1 MDEEEDRISLLPD
14 CLLLDII
21 SRLELSTKE
30 PPNGAINWDKLKCF
44 CIDRGTLDEHSIGI
58 SRSPCLETLE
68 LNDCSLAKRFL
79 KSLFGNFGIERLS
92 YDLETYERFSY
103 GLFDDDEFMS
113 IKFSRCV
120 FNPANGAIRWD
131 KLTFLHIERGK
142 LVGDSIGKILS
153 RSPCLE
159 TLELQWKPG
168 ESYIDTLEINA
179 PYILS
184 LKITGKMYLE
194 KFLLENVSSLVKA
207 DFNYLGSRHFAEDL
221 RWERDDIEEELLRGL
236 LSSLGH
242 VNDITLGDYNC
253 LQALTRSKVKGF
265 QFFRVGADGD
275 EDRITELIA
284 SGWKKVAAAEKKK
297 REKLN
302 RKKNLMQPRQRPERI
317 VEKRESKT
325 EEKVEETGESDD
337 DMGFSLF
344 D

>member
-1 MDEEEDRISLLPD
+1 
-14 CLLLDII
+14 
-21 SRLELSTKE
+21 
-30 PPNGAINWDKLKCF
+30 
-44 CIDRGTLDEHSIGI
+44 RGTLDEHSIGI
-58 SRSPCLETLE
+58 SKSPCLETLE
-68 LNDCSLAKRFL
+68 LNDCSLAQRFL

-92 YDLETYERFSY
+92 CDLETYERFSY
-103 GLFDDDEFMS
+103 GLFDDNEFMS

-184 LKITGKMYLE
+184 LKITRKMYLE
-194 KFLLENVSSLVKA
+194 KFLLENV
-207 DFNYLGSRHFAEDL
+207 
-221 RWERDDIEEELLRGL
+221 DDIEEELLRGL

-253 LQALTRSKVKGF
+253 LQALTRSKVKD
-265 QFFRVGADGD
+265 GADGD
-275 EDRITELIA
+275 EDGITELID
-284 SGWKKVAAAEKKK
+284 SGWKKVADDRKKVADDNWKRVAAAEKKK
-297 REKLN
+297 LEKLKRN
-302 RKKNLMQPRQRPERI
+302 KNLMQPRQRH
-317 VEKRESKT
+317 EKLNRESKT
-325 EEKVEETGESDD
+325 EEKVLETGESNDVCLIVNPLNL
-337 DMGFSLF
+337 DMLTDPTTHIRAPGFF
-344 D
+344 